1 MRASLEKIDF
11 QSFAKINKSL
21 LITILIKQK
30 MYVGAYDLICEYGY
44 EEISFVDLLHLCTC
58 MIQNLDF
65 EYEEELVLL
74 AHDIFEQGIYDEV
87 ILKYLVKYFK
97 GPVDKMIEIWQR
109 AMGFSLDA
117 YELEEDILIFSMFGR
132 IWTPQGSAV
141 LKDYVRQRGKEVVI
155 LAYVT
160 FESFEFL
167 LAGKESDR
175 FVFRSIEQI
184 RKREWEHDS
193 ICDVALL
200 KSYELEQDWDEK
212 RMTNAEA
219 ILEECEKKGLKFAFY
234 QNLPQT
240 LLQKIQEED
249 KVFVEC
255 FAGNDAKVTLYYRIR
270 ENGQEETPY
279 KEEML
284 ANRYHGIFNKEFLL
298 FCQETLE
305 YYFVIEK
312 EKKEYTTETEELT
325 VSGEKKKETTKY
337 QMINQMLS
345 AKQHGKE
352 EELKD
357 VLETYRQREAWIA
370 SLFRL
375 ME

>member
-1 MRASLEKIDF
+1 M
-11 QSFAKINKSL
+11 
-21 LITILIKQK
+21 
-30 MYVGAYDLICEYGY
+30 
-44 EEISFVDLLHLCTC
+44 
-58 MIQNLDF
+58 
-65 EYEEELVLL
+65 
-74 AHDIFEQGIYDEV
+74 
-87 ILKYLVKYFK
+87 
-97 GPVDKMIEIWQR
+97 
-109 AMGFSLDA
+109 
-117 YELEEDILIFSMFGR
+117 
-132 IWTPQGSAV
+132 
-141 LKDYVRQRGKEVVI
+141 
-155 LAYVT
+155 
-160 FESFEFL
+160 
-167 LAGKESDR
+167 
-175 FVFRSIEQI
+175 
-184 RKREWEHDS
+184 
-193 ICDVALL
+193 
-200 KSYELEQDWDEK
+200 
-212 RMTNAEA
+212 
-219 ILEECEKKGLKFAFY
+219 EECEKKGLKFAFY
-234 QNLPQT
+234 QNLPRT
-240 LLQKIQEED
+240 LLQKSQEED

-270 ENGQEETPY
+270 ENSQEETPY

-345 AKQHGKE
+345 AKQLGKE